1 MSALWW
7 KCGLFPIFCCFRNTA
22 VDNHVYMSIPI
33 ISSPVKRVQTLVIL
47 IVQICFNFS
56 LPWNDETFVWMCY
69 EKALSYSCLDS
80 TLHLSSCLQI
90 MYSFSFSFNNV
101 SQARQCQNDYIILS
115 WFYSYCK
122 EFIIPWSAIAWS
134 SISVTF
140 NCIFMTKATIVPR
153 LLQKIYVQNYNIKRF
168 LLFSN
173 TQVGKYLLWNLTFL
187 CTALSLC
194 MISLCPWEKGY
205 VDSLGVE
212 EGRRL
217 TSSVLFSWF
226 PTFWKRN
233 WLYLILSKTIS
244 LAVESKYV
252 LLTCLCMLGEDHTY
266 FCCLIKRNDDG
277 NFNESS
283 RLELQILLA
292 YVKGWLWIYLY

>member
-80 TLHLSSCLQI
+80 TLHLSSCLQV

-122 EFIIPWSAIAWS
+122 EFIIPWSIIS
-134 SISVTF
+134 SPSY
-140 NCIFMTKATIVPR
+140 P
-153 LLQKIYVQNYNIKRF
+153 IKF
-168 LLFSN
+168 KSDLSWGN
-173 TQVGKYLLWNLTFL
+173 TG
-187 CTALSLC
+187 ALSGWPCSAL
-194 MISLCPWEKGY
+194 L
-205 VDSLGVE
+205 SLGKLK
-212 EGRRL
+212 GL
-217 TSSVLFSWF
+217 SSWLVNILGMTAPQISPTGSHGVFHLGMPYTPQTGIKTAQVALESERQAWVKTVACPFNTWWF
-226 PTFWKRN
+226 P
-233 WLYLILSKTIS
+233 
-244 LAVESKYV
+244 V
-252 LLTCLCMLGEDHTY
+252 
-266 FCCLIKRNDDG
+266 
-277 NFNESS
+277 SS
-283 RLELQILLA
+283 PC
-292 YVKGWLWIYLY
+292 G